1 MAAPPSKS
9 PRTCSQCGNNGH
21 NARTCTELST
31 ATATATET
39 VETPG
44 IFIFGVRLSAIS
56 ETNNSPSPTSPCT
69 SPSSSCSSFVR
80 KSMSMNNLSQYEQQ
94 HEYQKSFLPLDST
107 NVNDVASGYA
117 SDDALHASGSRT
129 RERKRGIPW
138 TEEEHR
144 LFLMGLDKVG
154 KGDWRG
160 ISRNFVKTRT
170 PTQVASHAQKYFLR
184 RSNVNRR
191 RRRSSLFDITTDTM
205 IRSASEGQSASQD
218 NSTITSQ
225 LKSHQTIPI
234 PTPYHPPLRPISAKH
249 VRSIPVP
256 PSSKMACLNLNQ
268 SPTISSTSTYN
279 TTTND
284 QYDPLL
290 SLKLSQPPSDEE
302 SSRRSRSPPTFGG
315 FSGNGDNIISV
326 A

>member
-1 MAAPPSKS
+1 
-9 PRTCSQCGNNGH
+9 
-21 NARTCTELST
+21 
-31 ATATATET
+31 
-39 VETPG
+39 
-44 IFIFGVRLSAIS
+44 
-56 ETNNSPSPTSPCT
+56 
-69 SPSSSCSSFVR
+69 
-80 KSMSMNNLSQYEQQ
+80 
-94 HEYQKSFLPLDST
+94 
-107 NVNDVASGYA
+107 
-117 SDDALHASGSRT
+117 
-129 RERKRGIPW
+129 
-138 TEEEHR
+138 
-144 LFLMGLDKVG
+144 
-154 KGDWRG
+154 
-160 ISRNFVKTRT
+160 
-170 PTQVASHAQKYFLR
+170 
-184 RSNVNRR
+184 
-191 RRRSSLFDITTDTM
+191 M

>member
-129 RERKRGIPW
+129 RERKRG
-138 TEEEHR
+138 TL
-144 LFLMGLDKVG
+144 LFTHLICFMFYLV
-154 KGDWRG
+154 
-160 ISRNFVKTRT
+160 I
-170 PTQVASHAQKYFLR
+170 
-184 RSNVNRR
+184 
-191 RRRSSLFDITTDTM
+191 DI
-205 IRSASEGQSASQD
+205 
-218 NSTITSQ
+218 N
-225 LKSHQTIPI
+225 
-234 PTPYHPPLRPISAKH
+234 
-249 VRSIPVP
+249 
-256 PSSKMACLNLNQ
+256 
-268 SPTISSTSTYN
+268 
-279 TTTND
+279 
-284 QYDPLL
+284 
-290 SLKLSQPPSDEE
+290 
-302 SSRRSRSPPTFGG
+302 
-315 FSGNGDNIISV
+315 
-326 A
+326 